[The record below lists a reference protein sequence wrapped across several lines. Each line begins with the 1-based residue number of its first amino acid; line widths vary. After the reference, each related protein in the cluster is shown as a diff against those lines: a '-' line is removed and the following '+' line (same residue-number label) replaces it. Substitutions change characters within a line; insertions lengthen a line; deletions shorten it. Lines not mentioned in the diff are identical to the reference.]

1 VSRFRRFI
9 SFKVIIW
16 FYGAVNGRSVQE
28 RSHLVQS
35 IFSSQPRILPRL
47 SRPASMKMD
56 TQRVIAILQDKRT
69 E

>member
-1 VSRFRRFI
+1 
-9 SFKVIIW
+9 
-16 FYGAVNGRSVQE
+16 
-28 RSHLVQS
+28 VQS
-35 IFSSQPRILPRL
+35 IFSLQPRILPRL